1 MFDFNFLFHSSFSWL
16 LRSLEVNLNQGIGA
30 LRFLAKTGFIFQIII
45 FIYYYMG
52 EIRILEVIRRV
63 NAPMG
68 ANTALDP
75 LCSWVRSSVSAAEI
89 SVLDSEVQCT
99 MLDIGTQLKCLSC

>member
-30 LRFLAKTGFIFQIII
+30 LRFFAKTGFIFQIII

-52 EIRILEVIRRV
+52 EIRILEEIRWVMRTYGR
-63 NAPMG
+63 NH
-68 ANTALDP
+68 
-75 LCSWVRSSVSAAEI
+75 CVRSP
-89 SVLDSEVQCT
+89 LFLGQKFRQCCRDFCSR
-99 MLDIGTQLKCLSC
+99 L